1 MTAAT
6 ARLILRLNPTDQARI
21 ARAADLQGRDPAG
34 AGTPYRAWVNRQELF
49 FHRC

>member
-21 ARAADLQGRDPAG
+21 ARAADLQGVSLAAFARG
-34 AGTPYRAWVNRQELF
+34 AVLPN
-49 FHRC
+49 